1 MKVRLQPNR
10 TAIAEIPE
18 SKFKGLNIEKTPSWL
33 ASYKTDESSIERL
46 YRWGYMYN
54 GWSECEKALTFL
66 EKADKI
72 NPNFNMSSMTDIV
85 FLLLIFFM
93 ITSTLV
99 TTSALDILLPKASGK
114 TENKKSTSISITK
127 NLTFYID
134 NKKVSEAGLEQ
145 ELLTLLAGKDSPTI
159 VLRAEEGV
167 PIEKAVKI
175 MDIANRN
182 RFKVILAVRPK

>member
-1 MKVRLQPNR
+1 MK
-10 TAIAEIPE
+10 I
-18 SKFKGLNIEKTPSWL
+18 KGRN
-33 ASYKTDESSIERL
+33 
-46 YRWGYMYN
+46 
-54 GWSECEKALTFL
+54 
-66 EKADKI
+66 KI

-114 TENKKSTSISITK
+114 TENRKSVSVSITK
-127 NLTFYID
+127 NLAFYID
-134 NKKVSEAGLEQ
+134 TKKVKENQLEKK
-145 ELLTLLAGKDSPTI
+145 LLAVLSKKENPTI
-159 VLRAEEGV
+159 VLRAAEGV
-167 PIEKAVKI
+167 PIEKAVKV

>member
-1 MKVRLQPNR
+1 MDIRGRN
-10 TAIAEIPE
+10 
-18 SKFKGLNIEKTPSWL
+18 
-33 ASYKTDESSIERL
+33 
-46 YRWGYMYN
+46 
-54 GWSECEKALTFL
+54 
-66 EKADKI
+66 KI

-114 TENKKSTSISITK
+114 TENRKAVSVSITK
-127 NLTFYID
+127 KMSFYID
-134 NKKVSEAGLEQ
+134 NKKVKENRLERD
-145 ELLTLLAGKDSPTI
+145 LIALLAGKESPTI

-167 PIEKAVKI
+167 PIEKAVKV

-182 RFKVILAVRPK
+182 RFKIILAVRPK